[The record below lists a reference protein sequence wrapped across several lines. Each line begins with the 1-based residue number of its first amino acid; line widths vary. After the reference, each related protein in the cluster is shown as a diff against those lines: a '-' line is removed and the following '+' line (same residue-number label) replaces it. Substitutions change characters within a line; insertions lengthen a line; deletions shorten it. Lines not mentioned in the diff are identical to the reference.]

1 MAAGLPV
8 IVSDICG
15 CCEDLVLEGKTGYSF
30 SPSSIDSLSGL
41 MQTMSQD
48 PSARN
53 RMANAAGEHIH
64 HYSPE
69 VFAKNFVAAC
79 QCAVGDVIS

>member
-1 MAAGLPV
+1 
-8 IVSDICG
+8 
-15 CCEDLVLEGKTGYSF
+15 
-30 SPSSIDSLSGL
+30 
-41 MQTMSQD
+41 
-48 PSARN
+48 
-53 RMANAAGEHIH
+53 MANAAGEHIH